1 MRKIGKAFVVAV
13 FAAMALS
20 VTGPMYAGMAAS
32 AKCDFEEID
41 SSEPAKVSHVP
52 NRMIPI
58 ALNSVRVIDKNIR
71 KKIMPHAVFA
81 RTTRTGTLEV
91 IVRLRNCTNYMQ
103 EVLVRTSF
111 MDENQQPAEPVSV
124 WQRVFLAPG
133 SMQTYNEKSMRPG
146 IGYYLIE
153 VDQGG

>member
-1 MRKIGKAFVVAV
+1 MRKIIKASMLMILAV
-13 FAAMALS
+13 TALFLS
-20 VTGPMYAGMAAS
+20 GPLTAGMAEVGA
-32 AKCDFEEID
+32 CDFGKIG
-41 SSEPAKVSHVP
+41 SAAPARVTHVP

-58 ALNSVRVIDKNIR
+58 ALNSVRVIDKNISR
-71 KKIMPHAVFA
+71 KIMPHAVFA

-91 IVRLRNCTNYMQ
+91 IVRLRNCTNFMQ

-111 MDENQQPAEPVSV
+111 MDANQQPAEPISV

-133 SMQTYNEKSMRPG
+133 SMQTYNEKSMKPG
-146 IGYYLIE
+146 VGYYLIE